1 MLKLQCIFALFIVCF
16 WALKECL
23 DPEKVTHDFRLH
35 HLSSISFLAA
45 QNIILT
51 LRKHFLLL
59 FFTVIQH

>member
-23 DPEKVTHDFRLH
+23 DPEKVTHDFR
-35 HLSSISFLAA
+35 IFPVFPFLAA